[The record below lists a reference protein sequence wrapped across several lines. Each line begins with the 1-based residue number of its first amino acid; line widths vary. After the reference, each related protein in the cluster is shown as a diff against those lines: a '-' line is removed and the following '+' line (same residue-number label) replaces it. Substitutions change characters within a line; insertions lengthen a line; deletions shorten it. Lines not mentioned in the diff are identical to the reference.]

1 MRLAAAPL
9 ASEAPASERP
19 RALAVGLVPA
29 LSGFASLHE
38 LLDVRAV
45 TPDESVA
52 GMRAGGVDALLLAGD
67 LAIEVLTRLLEAA
80 GPNGVPGRPVVLVLS
95 EFGRRTNVETRL
107 LDHVDDFV
115 NGERGEEAFLA
126 RLRNA
131 LRVRATLAELSR
143 KNAELE
149 LLYSRVEAMA
159 RRMAEELRLA
169 GNLQRSLLP
178 PPVNHPRLELAR
190 EFMPVREI
198 GGDYLDVL
206 PLGPSR
212 VALVVGDVMGKG
224 VPAALL
230 AANLKACLHAQLQ
243 AGETPACELVTRVN
257 RLFWEVTPKGLF
269 ASLFFSVLD
278 FERGVIRYVNAG
290 HDHPFIVR
298 PDGSLEDLVAG
309 GTVLGLLES
318 SRYEEAEAPLRP
330 GDRLV
335 LYSDGV
341 TDRENAAGHP
351 FGVERLK
358 AAAVRSRRD
367 PARIALYSLLG
378 EIQGWADGKAP
389 EDDLTLVVALAT

>member
-1 MRLAAAPL
+1 LNSGAALSLPEKAPS
-9 ASEAPASERP
+9 ARP
-19 RALAVGLVPA
+19 RALAVGLSPA
-29 LSGFASLHE
+29 FTTFPSLRE
-38 LLDVRAV
+38 LLDLRPAPVEEATQGLR
-45 TPDESVA
+45 S
-52 GMRAGGVDALLLAGD
+52 GGLDAILLGGD
-67 LAIEVLTRLLEAA
+67 LAPEVLSRLLETA
-80 GPNGVPGRPVVLVLS
+80 GPNGIPGRPVVLVLS
-95 EFGRRTNVETRL
+95 ENGRRTNVETRYV
-107 LDHVDDFV
+107 DHVDDFV
-115 NGERGEEAFLA
+115 NGERGEEALLA

-131 LRVRATLAELSR
+131 LRVRATLTELQR
-143 KNAELE
+143 KNEELQG
-149 LLYSRVEAMA
+149 LYSRLEGMA

-178 PPVNHPRLELAR
+178 TPLNHPRLDLAR
-190 EFMPVREI
+190 EFMPMREI

-206 PLGPSR
+206 PLGASR
-212 VALVVGDVMGKG
+212 LALVLGDVMGKG

-243 AGETPACELVTRVN
+243 AGDAPAAELVSRVN

-298 PDGSLEDLVAG
+298 TDGRVEDLVAG
-309 GTVLGLLES
+309 GTVLGLIENG
-318 SRYEEAEAPLRP
+318 RYEEAESAFGP
-330 GDRLV
+330 GDRVV

-341 TDRENAAGHP
+341 TDREDATGQP

-358 AAAVRSRRD
+358 AAALASRRD

-378 EIQGWADGKAP
+378 EIQGWAAGKDAG
-389 EDDLTLVVALAT
+389 DDLTLVVARAT

>member
-1 MRLAAAPL
+1 VAEAKAAA
-9 ASEAPASERP
+9 RP
-19 RALAVGLVPA
+19 RALAVGLAPA
-29 LSGFASLHE
+29 LTGFASLRE

-45 TPDESVA
+45 APEEAIS
-52 GMRAGGVDALLLAGD
+52 GMRAGGIDAVLLGGELATP
-67 LAIEVLTRLLEAA
+67 VLTRLLETA
-80 GPNGVPGRPVVLVLS
+80 GPNGIPGRPVVLVLS
-95 EFGRRTNVETRL
+95 EHGRRTNVETRFI
-107 LDHVDDFV
+107 DHVDDFV

-131 LRVRATLAELSR
+131 LRVRSTLAELHR

-149 LLYSRVEAMA
+149 ELYSRVEGMA

-206 PLGPSR
+206 ALGPSR
-212 VALVVGDVMGKG
+212 IALVLGDVMGKG

-243 AGETPACELVTRVN
+243 SGETPAHELVTRVN

-278 FERGVIRYVNAG
+278 FERGTIRYVNAG

-298 PDGSLEDLVAG
+298 PDGSMEDLVAG

-318 SRYEEAEAPLRP
+318 SDYEEGEAVLRP
-330 GDRLV
+330 GDRVV

-341 TDRENAAGHP
+341 TDRENAAGQP

-358 AAAVRSRRD
+358 AAAVGSRRD
-367 PARIALYSLLG
+367 PARISLYSLLG
-378 EIQGWADGKAP
+378 EIQGWAEGRPP